1 MQMRLA
7 LDFTQGD
14 NNRMRRL
21 VYDRSPVD
29 SVRTVDDNGYLHVG
43 ISNITKE
50 QVAPYLGSEIPGFEK
65 LGLKPDE
72 IYSVYRPASELS
84 KPATVES
91 LNGIPVLLKH
101 AEDSAEAPAS
111 NRVGSTGTDAKWEP
125 PYLTNSLHIQD
136 ADAIRRINDGT
147 MREIS
152 MGYFYTPVLKH
163 GEFEGEPYD
172 IVMTDIS
179 CNHVALVEEGRAGHD
194 VSVKDS
200 TLTLPAG
207 GGKEEPKTSS
217 ELKQENDD
225 MNEKEKALA
234 EILEIVAGAGIDPEA
249 FKQKLDAVI
258 NIKDDSQ
265 TTDEDTEESKA
276 FAEGVEYG
284 EEKEKEDPEKLDREH
299 ESEGEERYLEDKDE
313 AEDEGDEEND
323 LTADAEEA
331 LKSCGLD
338 ADDPVVKA
346 AFQQGFASGVEY
358 GEEKE
363 KEEPKKL
370 DSEHESDGEKK
381 ALGQDSAAKIGAI
394 VRAQVEAK
402 FDAIQETSKSLG
414 RVRVSAFD
422 TAADVYRAA
431 LKAEGVNVAGLAK
444 RECRTA
450 YRALMMGRQSA
461 KRVAAMDSKP
471 HKPDALSKML
481 NSIRVGE

>member
-1 MQMRLA
+1 MKK
-7 LDFTQGD
+7 
-14 NNRMRRL
+14 L

-29 SVRTVDDNGYLHVG
+29 SVRTIDDNGYLHVG

-50 QVAPYLGSEIPGFEK
+50 QVAPYLGSEIPDFEK

-84 KPATVES
+84 KPATVKS

-284 EEKEKEDPEKLDREH
+284 EEKEKEEPEKLDSEH
-299 ESEGEERYLEDKDE
+299 ESEGEERYLEEKNE

-338 ADDPVVKA
+338 ADDPTVKA
-346 AFQQGFASGVEY
+346 AFQQGFASGVSY

-363 KEEPKKL
+363 KDEPKKL
-370 DSEHESDGEKK
+370 DSEHESEGEKK

-394 VRAQVEAK
+394 VRSQVEAK

>member
-1 MQMRLA
+1 MKK
-7 LDFTQGD
+7 
-14 NNRMRRL
+14 L

-72 IYSVYRPASELS
+72 IYNVYRPASELS

-91 LNGIPVLLKH
+91 LNGIPILLKH
-101 AEDSAEAPAS
+101 APDSAEEPAT
-111 NRVGSTGTDAKWEP
+111 NRVGSTGTNAKWIA

-152 MGYFYTPVLKH
+152 MGYFYTPVLQH

-172 IVMTDIS
+172 LIMTDIA

-194 VSVKDS
+194 VIVKDAA
-200 TLTLPAG
+200 LNPNLPAG
-207 GGKEEPKTSS
+207 GGQEEPETSS

-265 TTDEDTEESKA
+265 VTDEDTEESKA
-276 FAEGVEYG
+276 FAEGVKYG
-284 EEKEKEDPEKLDREH
+284 EEKEKEEPEKLDREH
-299 ESEGEERYLEDKDE
+299 ESEGEERYLEEKNE

-338 ADDPVVKA
+338 ADDPAVKT
-346 AFQQGFASGVEY
+346 AFQQGFASGVSY

-363 KEEPKKL
+363 KDEPKKL
-370 DSEHESDGEKK
+370 DSEHESEGEKK

-431 LKAEGVNVAGLAK
+431 LKAEGVNVTGLAK
-444 RECRTA
+444 RECRAA
-450 YRALMMGRQSA
+450 YRALLMGRQSA

-471 HKPDALSKML
+471 NKPDALSKML

>member
-1 MQMRLA
+1 MKK
-7 LDFTQGD
+7 
-14 NNRMRRL
+14 L

-72 IYSVYRPASELS
+72 IYNVYRPASELS
-84 KPATVES
+84 KPSTVES

-299 ESEGEERYLEDKDE
+299 ESEGEERYLEEKDE

-346 AFQQGFASGVEY
+346 AFQQGFAEGVSY

-363 KEEPKKL
+363 KDEPKKL
-370 DSEHESDGEKK
+370 DSEHESEGEKK

>member
-1 MQMRLA
+1 MKK
-7 LDFTQGD
+7 
-14 NNRMRRL
+14 L

-72 IYSVYRPASELS
+72 IYNVYRPASELS

-338 ADDPVVKA
+338 ADDPTVKA
-346 AFQQGFASGVEY
+346 AFQQGFAEGVSY

-370 DSEHESDGEKK
+370 DSEHESEGEKK

-431 LKAEGVNVAGLAK
+431 LKAEGVNVKGLAK
-444 RECRTA
+444 SECRAA

-461 KRVAAMDSKP
+461 KRVAAMDAKP
-471 HKPDALSKML
+471 YKPDALSKML

>member
-1 MQMRLA
+1 MKK
-7 LDFTQGD
+7 
-14 NNRMRRL
+14 L

-84 KPATVES
+84 KSATVES

-152 MGYFYTPVLKH
+152 MGYFYTPVLRH

-172 IVMTDIS
+172 VVMTDIS

-265 TTDEDTEESKA
+265 ATDEDTEESKA

-284 EEKEKEDPEKLDREH
+284 EEKEKEEPEKLDREH
-299 ESEGEERYLEDKDE
+299 ESEGEERYLEEKNE

-338 ADDPVVKA
+338 ADDPTVKA
-346 AFQQGFASGVEY
+346 AFQQGFASGVSY

-363 KEEPKKL
+363 KDEPKKL
-370 DSEHESDGEKK
+370 DSEHESEGEKK

-414 RVRVSAFD
+414 RVRASAFD

-471 HKPDALSKML
+471 NKPDALSKML

>member
-1 MQMRLA
+1 MKKL
-7 LDFTQGD
+7 T
-14 NNRMRRL
+14 
-21 VYDRSPVD
+21 YDRAQVD
-29 SVRTVDDNGYLHVG
+29 SVRDIDDNGYLHVG
-43 ISNITKE
+43 VSNITKE
-50 QVAPYLGSEIPGFEK
+50 QVAPYRGEEIPDFEK

-72 IYSVYRPASELS
+72 IYNVYRPASELS

-152 MGYFYTPVLKH
+152 LGYFCTPVLRH

-172 IVMTDIS
+172 VVMTDIS

-207 GGKEEPKTSS
+207 GGQEDGTTS
-217 ELKQENDD
+217 EINQENK
-225 MNEKEKALA
+225 MNEKEKAISEL
-234 EILEIVAGAGIDPEA
+234 LELVSGAGIDPEA

-284 EEKEKEDPEKLDREH
+284 EEKEKEEPEKLDREH
-299 ESEGEERYLEDKDE
+299 ESEGEERYLEEKNE
-313 AEDEGDEEND
+313 AEDGDEEND

-338 ADDPVVKA
+338 ADDPVAKN
-346 AFQQGFASGVEY
+346 AFEKGFAAGVNY
-358 GEEKE
+358 GEKKE
-363 KEEPKKL
+363 KEEPEKL
-370 DSEHESDGEKK
+370 DSEHESEGEEK
-381 ALGQDSAAKIGAI
+381 ALSTDSALKISRKI
-394 VRAQVEAK
+394 REQVEAK
-402 FDAIQETSKSLG
+402 FDAIQETARSLG

-422 TAADVYRAA
+422 TASDVYRAA
-431 LKAEGVNVAGLAK
+431 LKAEGVNIKGLAK
-444 RECRTA
+444 SECRTA
-450 YRALMMGRQSA
+450 YRALMAGRAST
-461 KRVAAMDSKP
+461 KRVAAMDAKP
-471 HKPDALSKML
+471 AKADALSKL
-481 NSIRVGE
+481 LGSIKLGE

>member
-1 MQMRLA
+1 MKK
-7 LDFTQGD
+7 
-14 NNRMRRL
+14 L

-43 ISNITKE
+43 ISNITKA

-72 IYSVYRPASELS
+72 IYNVYRPASELS
-84 KPATVES
+84 KPSTVES

-172 IVMTDIS
+172 VVMTDIS

-265 TTDEDTEESKA
+265 VTDEDTEESKA

-284 EEKEKEDPEKLDREH
+284 EEKEKKEPEKLDREH
-299 ESEGEERYLEDKDE
+299 ESEGEERYLEEKNE

-338 ADDPVVKA
+338 ADDPTVKA
-346 AFQQGFASGVEY
+346 AFQQGFASGVSY

-363 KEEPKKL
+363 KDEPKKL
-370 DSEHESDGEKK
+370 DSEHESEGEKK
-381 ALGQDSAAKIGAI
+381 ALGQDSAAKIGAM

-431 LKAEGVNVAGLAK
+431 LKAEGVNVTGLAK
-444 RECRTA
+444 RECRAA
-450 YRALMMGRQSA
+450 YRALLMGRQSA

-471 HKPDALSKML
+471 SKSDALSKML

>member
-1 MQMRLA
+1 MKK
-7 LDFTQGD
+7 
-14 NNRMRRL
+14 L

-29 SVRTVDDNGYLHVG
+29 SVRTIDDNGYLHVG

-72 IYSVYRPASELS
+72 IYNVYRPASELS

-152 MGYFYTPVLKH
+152 MGYFYTPVLRH

-172 IVMTDIS
+172 VVMTDIS

-207 GGKEEPKTSS
+207 GGKEEPETSS

-284 EEKEKEDPEKLDREH
+284 EEKEKKEPEKLDREH
-299 ESEGEERYLEDKDE
+299 ESEGEERYLEEKNE
-313 AEDEGDEEND
+313 AEDSDEEND

-338 ADDPVVKA
+338 ADDPTVKA
-346 AFQQGFASGVEY
+346 AFQQGFASGVSY

-363 KEEPKKL
+363 KDEPKKL
-370 DSEHESDGEKK
+370 DSEHESEGEKK
-381 ALGQDSAAKIGAI
+381 ALGQDSAAKIGAM

-431 LKAEGVNVAGLAK
+431 LKAEGVNVTGLAK
-444 RECRTA
+444 RECRAA

-461 KRVAAMDSKP
+461 KPVAAMDSKP
-471 HKPDALSKML
+471 SKPDALSKML

>member
-1 MQMRLA
+1 M
-7 LDFTQGD
+7 
-14 NNRMRRL
+14 NRL

-72 IYSVYRPASELS
+72 IYNVYRPASELS

-152 MGYFYTPVLKH
+152 MGYFYTPVLRH

-172 IVMTDIS
+172 VVMTDIS

-265 TTDEDTEESKA
+265 ATDEDTEESKA
-276 FAEGVEYG
+276 FAEGVKYG
-284 EEKEKEDPEKLDREH
+284 EEKEKEEPEKLDREH
-299 ESEGEERYLEDKDE
+299 ESEGEERYLEEKNE

-338 ADDPVVKA
+338 ADDPTVKA
-346 AFQQGFASGVEY
+346 AFQQGFASGVSY

-363 KEEPKKL
+363 KDEPKKL
-370 DSEHESDGEKK
+370 DSEHESEGEKK

-471 HKPDALSKML
+471 NKPDALSKML

>member
-1 MQMRLA
+1 M
-7 LDFTQGD
+7 
-14 NNRMRRL
+14 NRL

-72 IYSVYRPASELS
+72 IYNVYRPASELS

-152 MGYFYTPVLKH
+152 MGYFYTPVLRH

-172 IVMTDIS
+172 VVMTDIS

-299 ESEGEERYLEDKDE
+299 ESEGEERYLEEKNE

-338 ADDPVVKA
+338 ADDPTVKA
-346 AFQQGFASGVEY
+346 AFQQGFASGVSY

-363 KEEPKKL
+363 KDEPKKL
-370 DSEHESDGEKK
+370 DSEHESEGEKK

-422 TAADVYRAA
+422 TSADVYRAA

>member
-1 MQMRLA
+1 MKK
-7 LDFTQGD
+7 
-14 NNRMRRL
+14 L

-72 IYSVYRPASELS
+72 IYNVYRPAAELS

-152 MGYFYTPVLKH
+152 MGYFYTPVLRH
-163 GEFEGEPYD
+163 GEFEGEPYNV
-172 IVMTDIS
+172 VMTDIS

-207 GGKEEPKTSS
+207 GGKEEPETSS

-265 TTDEDTEESKA
+265 ATDEDTEESKA
-276 FAEGVEYG
+276 FAEGVKYG
-284 EEKEKEDPEKLDREH
+284 EEKEKEEPEKLDREH
-299 ESEGEERYLEDKDE
+299 ESEGEERYLEEKNE
-313 AEDEGDEEND
+313 TEDSDEEND

-338 ADDPVVKA
+338 ADDPTVKA
-346 AFQQGFASGVEY
+346 AFQQGFASGVSY

-363 KEEPKKL
+363 KDEPKKL
-370 DSEHESDGEKK
+370 DSEHESEGEKK

-444 RECRTA
+444 RECRAA

-471 HKPDALSKML
+471 NKPDALSKML

>member
-1 MQMRLA
+1 MKK
-7 LDFTQGD
+7 
-14 NNRMRRL
+14 L

-29 SVRTVDDNGYLHVG
+29 SVRTIDDNGYLHVG

-72 IYSVYRPASELS
+72 IYNVYRPASELS

-152 MGYFYTPVLKH
+152 MGYFYTPVLRH

-172 IVMTDIS
+172 VVMTDIS

-207 GGKEEPKTSS
+207 GKEEPETSS

-284 EEKEKEDPEKLDREH
+284 EEKEKAEPEKLDREH
-299 ESEGEERYLEDKDE
+299 ESEGEERYLEEKNE
-313 AEDEGDEEND
+313 AEDSDEEND

-338 ADDPVVKA
+338 ADDPTVKA
-346 AFQQGFASGVEY
+346 AFQQGFASGVSY

-363 KEEPKKL
+363 KDEPKKL
-370 DSEHESDGEKK
+370 DSEHESEGEKK
-381 ALGQDSAAKIGAI
+381 ALGQDSAAKIGAM

-431 LKAEGVNVAGLAK
+431 LKAEGVNVTGLAK
-444 RECRTA
+444 RECRAA
-450 YRALMMGRQSA
+450 YRALLMGRQSA

-471 HKPDALSKML
+471 NKPDALSKML

>member
-1 MQMRLA
+1 MKK
-7 LDFTQGD
+7 
-14 NNRMRRL
+14 L

-84 KPATVES
+84 KSATVES

-152 MGYFYTPVLKH
+152 MGYFYTPVLRH

-172 IVMTDIS
+172 VVMTDIS

-265 TTDEDTEESKA
+265 ATDEDTEESKA

-284 EEKEKEDPEKLDREH
+284 EEKEKEEPEKLDREH
-299 ESEGEERYLEDKDE
+299 ESEGEERYLEEKNE
-313 AEDEGDEEND
+313 SEDEGDEEND

-338 ADDPVVKA
+338 ADDPTVKA
-346 AFQQGFASGVEY
+346 AFQQGFASGVSY

-363 KEEPKKL
+363 KDEPKKL
-370 DSEHESDGEKK
+370 DSEHESEGEKK

-414 RVRVSAFD
+414 RVRASAFD

>member
-1 MQMRLA
+1 MKK
-7 LDFTQGD
+7 
-14 NNRMRRL
+14 L

-152 MGYFYTPVLKH
+152 MGYFYTPVLRH

-172 IVMTDIS
+172 VVMTDIS

-249 FKQKLDAVI
+249 FKQKLEAVI

-299 ESEGEERYLEDKDE
+299 ESEGEERYLEEKND

-338 ADDPVVKA
+338 ADDPTVKT
-346 AFQQGFASGVEY
+346 AFQQGFASGVSY

-363 KEEPKKL
+363 KDEPKKI

-414 RVRVSAFD
+414 RVRASAFD

-431 LKAEGVNVAGLAK
+431 LKAEGVNVTGLAK

>member
-1 MQMRLA
+1 MKK
-7 LDFTQGD
+7 
-14 NNRMRRL
+14 L

-72 IYSVYRPASELS
+72 IYNVYRPASELS

-152 MGYFYTPVLKH
+152 MGYFYTPVLRH

-172 IVMTDIS
+172 VVMTDIS

-284 EEKEKEDPEKLDREH
+284 EEKEKAEPEKLDREH
-299 ESEGEERYLEDKDE
+299 ESEGEERYLEEKNE
-313 AEDEGDEEND
+313 AEDSDEEND

-338 ADDPVVKA
+338 ADDPTVKA
-346 AFQQGFASGVEY
+346 TFQQGFASGVSY

-363 KEEPKKL
+363 KDEPKKL
-370 DSEHESDGEKK
+370 DSEHESEGEKK

-431 LKAEGVNVAGLAK
+431 LKAEGVNVTGLAK
-444 RECRTA
+444 RECRAA

-461 KRVAAMDSKP
+461 KRVAAMDAKP
-471 HKPDALSKML
+471 NKPDALSKML

>member
-1 MQMRLA
+1 MKK
-7 LDFTQGD
+7 
-14 NNRMRRL
+14 L

-50 QVAPYLGSEIPGFEK
+50 QVAPYLGSEIPDFEK

-152 MGYFYTPVLKH
+152 MGYFYTPVLRH

-172 IVMTDIS
+172 VVMTDIS

-258 NIKDDSQ
+258 NIKDDSRA
-265 TTDEDTEESKA
+265 TDEDTEESKA
-276 FAEGVEYG
+276 FAEGVKYG
-284 EEKEKEDPEKLDREH
+284 EEKEKEEPEKLDREH
-299 ESEGEERYLEDKDE
+299 ESEGEERYLEEKNE

-338 ADDPVVKA
+338 ADDPTVKA
-346 AFQQGFASGVEY
+346 AFQQGFASGVSY

-363 KEEPKKL
+363 KDEPKKL
-370 DSEHESDGEKK
+370 DSEHESEGEKK
-381 ALGQDSAAKIGAI
+381 ALGQDSAAKIGAM

-402 FDAIQETSKSLG
+402 FDAIQETAKSLG

-431 LKAEGVNVAGLAK
+431 LKAEGVNVTGLAK
-444 RECRTA
+444 RECRAA

-471 HKPDALSKML
+471 SKPDALSKML

>member
-1 MQMRLA
+1 
-7 LDFTQGD
+7 
-14 NNRMRRL
+14 MRRL

-50 QVAPYLGSEIPGFEK
+50 QVAPYLGSEIPGFEN

-299 ESEGEERYLEDKDE
+299 ESEGEERYLEEKNE

-338 ADDPVVKA
+338 ADDPVVKT
-346 AFQQGFASGVEY
+346 AFQQGFAEGVKY

-363 KEEPKKL
+363 KEEPERL
-370 DSEHESDGEKK
+370 DREHESEGEKK

-402 FDAIQETSKSLG
+402 FDAIQETARSLG
-414 RVRVSAFD
+414 KVRVSAFD

-431 LKAEGVNVAGLAK
+431 LKAEGVNVKGLAK
-444 RECRTA
+444 SECRAA

-461 KRVAAMDSKP
+461 KRVATMDSKP

>member
-1 MQMRLA
+1 M
-7 LDFTQGD
+7 
-14 NNRMRRL
+14 NRL

-152 MGYFYTPVLKH
+152 MGYFYTPVLRH

-172 IVMTDIS
+172 VVMTDIS

-299 ESEGEERYLEDKDE
+299 ESEGEERYLEEKNE

-338 ADDPVVKA
+338 ADDPTVKA
-346 AFQQGFASGVEY
+346 AFQQGFASGVSY

-363 KEEPKKL
+363 KDEPKKL
-370 DSEHESDGEKK
+370 DSEHESEGEKK

-422 TAADVYRAA
+422 TAADVYKAA

-461 KRVAAMDSKP
+461 KRVATMDSKP
-471 HKPDALSKML
+471 NKPDALSKML

>member
-1 MQMRLA
+1 MKK
-7 LDFTQGD
+7 
-14 NNRMRRL
+14 L

-72 IYSVYRPASELS
+72 IYNVYRPASELS

-125 PYLTNSLHIQD
+125 PYLTNSLYIQD

-152 MGYFYTPVLKH
+152 MGYFYTPVLRQ

-172 IVMTDIS
+172 VVMTDIS

-207 GGKEEPKTSS
+207 GGKEEPETSS

-284 EEKEKEDPEKLDREH
+284 EEKEKEEPEKLDREH
-299 ESEGEERYLEDKDE
+299 ESEGEERYLEEKNE
-313 AEDEGDEEND
+313 AEDSDEEND

-338 ADDPVVKA
+338 ADDPTVKA
-346 AFQQGFASGVEY
+346 AFQQGFASGVSY

-363 KEEPKKL
+363 KDEPKKL
-370 DSEHESDGEKK
+370 DSEHESEGEKK
-381 ALGQDSAAKIGAI
+381 ALGQDSAAKIGAM

-431 LKAEGVNVAGLAK
+431 LKAEGVNVTGLAK
-444 RECRTA
+444 RECRAA

-471 HKPDALSKML
+471 SKPDALSKML

>member
-1 MQMRLA
+1 MKK
-7 LDFTQGD
+7 
-14 NNRMRRL
+14 L

-72 IYSVYRPASELS
+72 IYNVYRPASELS

-152 MGYFYTPVLKH
+152 MGYFYTPVLRH

-172 IVMTDIS
+172 VVMTDIS

-265 TTDEDTEESKA
+265 ATDEDTEESKA

-284 EEKEKEDPEKLDREH
+284 EEKEKEEPEKLDREH
-299 ESEGEERYLEDKDE
+299 ESEGEERYLEEKNE
-313 AEDEGDEEND
+313 AEDGDDVDEEND

-338 ADDPVVKA
+338 ADDPTVKA
-346 AFQQGFASGVEY
+346 AFQQGFASGVSY

-363 KEEPKKL
+363 KDEPKKL
-370 DSEHESDGEKK
+370 DSEHESEGEKK

-471 HKPDALSKML
+471 NKPDALSKML

>member
-1 MQMRLA
+1 MKK
-7 LDFTQGD
+7 
-14 NNRMRRL
+14 L

-72 IYSVYRPASELS
+72 IYNVYRPASELS
-84 KPATVES
+84 KPSTVES

-172 IVMTDIS
+172 VVMTDIS

-265 TTDEDTEESKA
+265 VTDEDTEESKA

-284 EEKEKEDPEKLDREH
+284 EEKEKEEPEKLDREH
-299 ESEGEERYLEDKDE
+299 ESEGEERYLEEKNE

-338 ADDPVVKA
+338 ADDPAVKT
-346 AFQQGFASGVEY
+346 AFQQGFASGVSY

-363 KEEPKKL
+363 KDEPKKL
-370 DSEHESDGEKK
+370 DSEHESEGEKK

-471 HKPDALSKML
+471 NKPDALSKML

>member
-1 MQMRLA
+1 MKK
-7 LDFTQGD
+7 
-14 NNRMRRL
+14 L

-50 QVAPYLGSEIPGFEK
+50 QVAPYLGSEIPDFEK

-152 MGYFYTPVLKH
+152 MGYFYTPVLRH

-172 IVMTDIS
+172 VVMTDIS

-249 FKQKLDAVI
+249 FTQKLDAVI

-265 TTDEDTEESKA
+265 ATDEDTEESKA
-276 FAEGVEYG
+276 FAEGVKYG
-284 EEKEKEDPEKLDREH
+284 EEKEKEEPEKLDREH
-299 ESEGEERYLEDKDE
+299 ESEGEERYLEEKNE

-338 ADDPVVKA
+338 ADDPTVKA
-346 AFQQGFASGVEY
+346 AFQQGFASGVSY

-363 KEEPKKL
+363 KDEPKKL
-370 DSEHESDGEKK
+370 DSEHESEGEKK

-471 HKPDALSKML
+471 NKPDALSKML

>member
-1 MQMRLA
+1 M
-7 LDFTQGD
+7 
-14 NNRMRRL
+14 NRL

-29 SVRTVDDNGYLHVG
+29 SVRTIDDNGYLHVG

-72 IYSVYRPASELS
+72 IYNVYRPASELS

-152 MGYFYTPVLKH
+152 MGYFYTPVLRH

-172 IVMTDIS
+172 VVMTDIS

-207 GGKEEPKTSS
+207 GGKEEPETSS

-265 TTDEDTEESKA
+265 ATDEDTEESKA
-276 FAEGVEYG
+276 FAEGVKYG
-284 EEKEKEDPEKLDREH
+284 EEKEKEEPEKLDREH
-299 ESEGEERYLEDKDE
+299 ESEGEERYLEEKNE
-313 AEDEGDEEND
+313 AEDSDEEND

-338 ADDPVVKA
+338 ADDPTVKA
-346 AFQQGFASGVEY
+346 AFQQGFASGVSY

-363 KEEPKKL
+363 KDEPKKL
-370 DSEHESDGEKK
+370 DSEHESEGEKK
-381 ALGQDSAAKIGAI
+381 ALAQDSAAKIGAM

-414 RVRVSAFD
+414 CVRVSAFD

-431 LKAEGVNVAGLAK
+431 LKAEGVNVTGLAK
-444 RECRTA
+444 RECRAA

-471 HKPDALSKML
+471 SKPDALSKML

>member
-1 MQMRLA
+1 MKK
-7 LDFTQGD
+7 
-14 NNRMRRL
+14 L

-29 SVRTVDDNGYLHVG
+29 SVRTIDDNGYLHVG

-72 IYSVYRPASELS
+72 IYNVYRPASELS

-152 MGYFYTPVLKH
+152 MGYFYTPVLRH

-172 IVMTDIS
+172 VVMTDIS

-284 EEKEKEDPEKLDREH
+284 EEKEKAEPEKLDREH
-299 ESEGEERYLEDKDE
+299 ESEGEERYLEEKNE
-313 AEDEGDEEND
+313 AEDSDEEND

-338 ADDPVVKA
+338 ADDPTVKA
-346 AFQQGFASGVEY
+346 AFQQGFASGVSY

-363 KEEPKKL
+363 KDEPKKL
-370 DSEHESDGEKK
+370 DSEHESEGEKK

-431 LKAEGVNVAGLAK
+431 LKAEGVNVTGLAK
-444 RECRTA
+444 RECRAA

-461 KRVAAMDSKP
+461 KRVAAMDAKP
-471 HKPDALSKML
+471 NKPDALSKML

>member
-1 MQMRLA
+1 M
-7 LDFTQGD
+7 
-14 NNRMRRL
+14 NRL

-29 SVRTVDDNGYLHVG
+29 SVRTIDDNGYLHVG

-50 QVAPYLGSEIPGFEK
+50 QVAPYLGSEIPDFEK

-72 IYSVYRPASELS
+72 IYNVYRPASELS

-91 LNGIPVLLKH
+91 LNGIPILLKH
-101 AEDSAEAPAS
+101 APDSAEEPAT
-111 NRVGSTGTDAKWEP
+111 NRVGSTGTNAEWIA

-152 MGYFYTPVLKH
+152 MGYFYTPVLQH

-172 IVMTDIS
+172 LIMTDIA

-194 VSVKDS
+194 VIVKDAA
-200 TLTLPAG
+200 LNPNLPAG
-207 GGKEEPKTSS
+207 GGQEEPETSS

-265 TTDEDTEESKA
+265 ATDEDTEESKA
-276 FAEGVEYG
+276 FAEGVKYG
-284 EEKEKEDPEKLDREH
+284 EEKENEEPEKLDREH
-299 ESEGEERYLEDKDE
+299 ESEGEERYLEEKNE
-313 AEDEGDEEND
+313 AEDSDEEND

-338 ADDPVVKA
+338 ADDPTVKA
-346 AFQQGFASGVEY
+346 AFQQGFASGVSY

-363 KEEPKKL
+363 KDEPKKL
-370 DSEHESDGEKK
+370 DSEHESEGEKK

-422 TAADVYRAA
+422 TAADVYKAA
-431 LKAEGVNVAGLAK
+431 LKAEGVNVTGLAK
-444 RECRTA
+444 RECRAA
-450 YRALMMGRQSA
+450 YRALLMGRQSA

-471 HKPDALSKML
+471 NKPDALSKML

>member
-1 MQMRLA
+1 MKK
-7 LDFTQGD
+7 
-14 NNRMRRL
+14 L

-72 IYSVYRPASELS
+72 IYNVYRPASELS

-152 MGYFYTPVLKH
+152 MGYFYTPVLRQ

-172 IVMTDIS
+172 VVMTDIS

-207 GGKEEPKTSS
+207 GGKEEPETSS

-284 EEKEKEDPEKLDREH
+284 EEKEKEEPEKLDREH
-299 ESEGEERYLEDKDE
+299 ESEGEERYLEEKNE
-313 AEDEGDEEND
+313 AEDSDEEND

-338 ADDPVVKA
+338 ADDPTVKA
-346 AFQQGFASGVEY
+346 AFQQGFASGVSY

-363 KEEPKKL
+363 KDEPKKL
-370 DSEHESDGEKK
+370 DSEHESEGEKK
-381 ALGQDSAAKIGAI
+381 ALGQDSAAKIGAR

-431 LKAEGVNVAGLAK
+431 LKAEGVNVTGLAK
-444 RECRTA
+444 RECRAA

-471 HKPDALSKML
+471 SKPDALSKML

>member
-1 MQMRLA
+1 MKK
-7 LDFTQGD
+7 
-14 NNRMRRL
+14 L

-72 IYSVYRPASELS
+72 IYNVYRPASELS

-152 MGYFYTPVLKH
+152 MGYFYTPVLRH

-172 IVMTDIS
+172 VVMTDIS

-207 GGKEEPKTSS
+207 GGKEEPETSS

-265 TTDEDTEESKA
+265 ATDEDTEESKA

-284 EEKEKEDPEKLDREH
+284 EEKEKEEPEKLDREH
-299 ESEGEERYLEDKDE
+299 ESEGEERYLEEKNE
-313 AEDEGDEEND
+313 AEDSDEEND

-338 ADDPVVKA
+338 ADDPTVKA
-346 AFQQGFASGVEY
+346 AFQQGFASGVSY

-363 KEEPKKL
+363 KDEPKKL
-370 DSEHESDGEKK
+370 DSEHESEGEKK
-381 ALGQDSAAKIGAI
+381 ALGQDSAAKIGAM

-402 FDAIQETSKSLG
+402 FDAIQETAKSLG

-444 RECRTA
+444 RECRAA

-471 HKPDALSKML
+471 SKPDALSKML

>member
-1 MQMRLA
+1 MKK
-7 LDFTQGD
+7 
-14 NNRMRRL
+14 L

-72 IYSVYRPASELS
+72 IYNVYRPASELS

-111 NRVGSTGTDAKWEP
+111 NRVGSTGTNAKWEP

-200 TLTLPAG
+200 ALTLPAG

-323 LTADAEEA
+323 LAADAEEA
-331 LKSCGLD
+331 LKSCSLD
-338 ADDPVVKA
+338 ADDPVVKE
-346 AFQQGFASGVEY
+346 AFQQGFASGVSY

-370 DSEHESDGEKK
+370 DSEHESEGEKK

-402 FDAIQETSKSLG
+402 FDAIQETARSLG
-414 RVRVSAFD
+414 KVRVSAFD
-422 TAADVYRAA
+422 SAADVYRAA
-431 LKAEGVNVAGLAK
+431 LKAEGVNVKGLAK
-444 RECRTA
+444 SECRAA

-471 HKPDALSKML
+471 YKPDALSKML

>member
-1 MQMRLA
+1 MKK
-7 LDFTQGD
+7 
-14 NNRMRRL
+14 L

-72 IYSVYRPASELS
+72 IYNVYRPASELS

-91 LNGIPVLLKH
+91 LNGIPILLKH
-101 AEDSAEAPAS
+101 APDSAEEPAT
-111 NRVGSTGTDAKWEP
+111 NRVGSTGTNAKWIA

-152 MGYFYTPVLKH
+152 MGYFYTPVLQH

-172 IVMTDIS
+172 LIMTDIA

-194 VSVKDS
+194 VIVKDAA
-200 TLTLPAG
+200 LNPNLPAG
-207 GGKEEPKTSS
+207 GGQEEPETSS

-265 TTDEDTEESKA
+265 VTDEDTEESKA

-284 EEKEKEDPEKLDREH
+284 EEKEKEEPEKLDREH
-299 ESEGEERYLEDKDE
+299 ESEGEERYLEEKNE

-338 ADDPVVKA
+338 ADDPTVKA
-346 AFQQGFASGVEY
+346 AFQQGFASGVSY

-363 KEEPKKL
+363 KDEPKKL
-370 DSEHESDGEKK
+370 DSEHESEGEKK
-381 ALGQDSAAKIGAI
+381 ALGQDSAAKIGAM

-431 LKAEGVNVAGLAK
+431 LKAEGVNVTGLAK
-444 RECRTA
+444 RECRAA
-450 YRALMMGRQSA
+450 YRALLMGRQSA

-471 HKPDALSKML
+471 NKPDALSKML

>member
-1 MQMRLA
+1 MK
-7 LDFTQGD
+7 
-14 NNRMRRL
+14 RL
-21 VYDRSPVD
+21 VYDRAQVD
-29 SVRTVDDNGYLHVG
+29 SVRNIDNNGYLHVG
-43 ISNITKE
+43 VSNITKE
-50 QVAPYLGSEIPGFEK
+50 QVAPYRGNEIPDFEK
-65 LGLKPDE
+65 LGLDPDK
-72 IYSVYRPASELS
+72 IYTIYRPASELS
-84 KPATVES
+84 KPETVKS
-91 LNGIPVLLKH
+91 LNGIPILLKH
-101 AEDSAEAPAS
+101 APDSAEEPAS
-111 NRVGSTGTDAKWEP
+111 NRVGSTGTDAKWEA

-172 IVMTDIS
+172 LIMTDIT

-194 VSVKDS
+194 VLVKDAALNS
-200 TLTLPAG
+200 NLPAG
-207 GGKEEPKTSS
+207 DVGQEESTSS
-217 ELKQENDD
+217 ETNQEND
-225 MNEKEKALA
+225 MNEKEKAIA
-234 EILEIVAGAGIDPEA
+234 EILELVAGAGIDPEV
-249 FKQKLDAVI
+249 FKEKLDLVI
-258 NIKDDSQ
+258 AK
-265 TTDEDTEESKA
+265 DEDQVDDEDNEESKA

-284 EEKEKEDPEKLDREH
+284 EEKEKAEPEKLDREH
-299 ESEGEERYLEDKDE
+299 ESEGEERYLEGKDE
-313 AEDEGDEEND
+313 AEVGCDEDD
-323 LTADAEEA
+323 LTADAEEV

-338 ADDPVVKA
+338 ADDPVVKT
-346 AFQQGFASGVEY
+346 AFQKGFAEGTKY

-363 KEEPKKL
+363 KTEPEKL
-370 DSEHESDGEKK
+370 DREHESEGEKR
-381 ALGQDSAAKIGAI
+381 ALGEDSAEKIGAL

-444 RECRTA
+444 SECRTA

-471 HKPDALSKML
+471 AKADALSKL
-481 NSIRVGE
+481 LGSIKVGE